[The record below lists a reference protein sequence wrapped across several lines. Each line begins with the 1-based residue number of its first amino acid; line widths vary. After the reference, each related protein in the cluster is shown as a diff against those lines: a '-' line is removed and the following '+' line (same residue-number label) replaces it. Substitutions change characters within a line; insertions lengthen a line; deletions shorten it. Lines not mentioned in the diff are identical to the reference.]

1 VESSD
6 WDRTKLNPDITPLS
20 LPPTSAIAF
29 IGRDHELEKLD
40 QLLQSKDR
48 QAITAI
54 QGMGGIGKTELALQY
69 ATKHR
74 ESYRGG
80 ICWLYARR
88 QKIADQIVTFAKAN
102 LGIKP
107 PDDMKETAEQVAFTW
122 QRWPVGNTLIVID
135 DVIDYDAIAPYLP
148 PSDPRFKVLITTRQ
162 NFGAS
167 VKPIKIQELS
177 DKDAV
182 NLLKSIAGDER
193 IESQCSDAKAL
204 CHWVGNLP
212 LGLELLGRFLVGKPP
227 DWAIA
232 KLLKEMESKRL
243 AEEALIKCRSGMTAT
258 LGVAAALELSWI
270 ELSKQEQD
278 LACLLGMFAVAPI
291 PWNLVEQCFPE
302 IDSDALEEC
311 RDEGLRDRSL
321 LKPVDEGNYQLHQ
334 VVREFFRIK
343 LHQRPDKGKE
353 LKEKFGRVMINTSA
367 KIRDSLTVEQI
378 KLLRE
383 VIIHIEETAT
393 QWIECVPKEDIL
405 ELYQGIGL
413 FYRNQSKHEI
423 AEHWFSECVEKVKSS
438 LGDSHIDYVSSL
450 NNQAVCYIDQ
460 GRFIPAK
467 PLFKEVSNK
476 RRSKFGEDSIPYAYS
491 LHNLA
496 GCLNRLGE
504 SEKAERY
511 IREAILIRKKHLG
524 DNHQDCARSLN
535 ILADCLIQMGKAK
548 DAEEHFREAISIWK
562 EHLENNQLDYVSSLN
577 GLALC
582 LKMQGKYE
590 EAMSSF
596 QEVLEI
602 RERFRGQEHPD
613 YADSLTNIGLLHREK
628 RDYMNAEKYLNKAL
642 KIRKEKLGKDHPD
655 YLGSLD
661 NLGDFYRFRK
671 RYNDAIE
678 IFSTVQEGYIN
689 IYGSK
694 NHYTAGTLLNVGL
707 VYSEKNNFPDAQ
719 RNFEE
724 AIAMFEDCKRE
735 NHPDFAI
742 ALRALGQLY
751 INFKKSEN
759 YQDAE
764 KLFRRAIKVT
774 KSINSTSPGACSMI
788 LEYCLDLGK
797 LYCHQKRYR
806 RVRVVYRKALELNDS
821 LITFSYPPPKWVK
834 NQLLILRL
842 LRSLKIL

>member
-167 VKPIKIQELS
+167 VKTINIQELR
-177 DKDAV
+177 DEDAV

-212 LGLELLGRFLVGKPP
+212 LGLELLGRFLVGKL
-227 DWAIA
+227 DWSIA
-232 KLLKEMESKRL
+232 KLLQEMESKRL
-243 AEEALIKCRSGMTAT
+243 AAEALIKCRSGMTAT

-496 GCLNRLGE
+496 GCLNHLGE
-504 SEKAERY
+504 SEEAEKY
-511 IREAILIRKKHLG
+511 I
-524 DNHQDCARSLN
+524 
-535 ILADCLIQMGKAK
+535 
-548 DAEEHFREAISIWK
+548 REAISIWK

-694 NHYTAGTLLNVGL
+694 NHCTAGTLLNIGL

-719 RNFEE
+719 QNFEE

-735 NHPDFAI
+735 NQRVIRILCKGAKIHQTQETASWSDEKKNPI
-742 ALRALGQLY
+742 ASM
-751 INFKKSEN
+751 KC
-759 YQDAE
+759 
-764 KLFRRAIKVT
+764 
-774 KSINSTSPGACSMI
+774 STNC
-788 LEYCLDLGK
+788 C
-797 LYCHQKRYR
+797 
-806 RVRVVYRKALELNDS
+806 
-821 LITFSYPPPKWVK
+821 
-834 NQLLILRL
+834 
-842 LRSLKIL
+842 